1 MGRTLLTV
9 LMLVAS
15 HWGQSTGHTTPSRG
29 PASGRIQNH
38 FAAAQ
43 QAQQHNDYATA
54 EREYQAVLIE
64 APGFAEAHM
73 NLGLIYQLQDRA
85 PEAMAQF
92 RQALKIKPTLAGAN
106 FFLGVDYCKNGEGA
120 NAIPYLKA
128 ASRQQPN
135 QPDIWSWLATAQE
148 MSGDTAAEIATL
160 KHAISLQPQNVDSLY
175 LLGRAYEH
183 VGKEEVNGLERAS
196 PGSSWSEQLLAESYS
211 TSNEWSFA
219 VIRFQNAL
227 AITPNRPG
235 LHVENG
241 EVFLHAGRLDQALDE
256 FEHELRLDPHSLRAL
271 VRRGEVRL
279 IQGSIDEALS
289 DWSQAIAMDEPR
301 AEQVLGIRETGL
313 GDAVFEQLPDP
324 LREQVEA
331 LAPQLRQHQ
340 DPAGR
345 LALAFLAVQNGGS
358 TRGAA
363 KPSQEGDAGSA
374 EYSTTACTQS
384 NVKESLNQGRFS
396 QASHCFPRILTPRSS
411 ADFRIQVAQALFELG
426 NYQGSLD
433 VLAGLSKAD
442 QHSPPAFYWRAR
454 CFEKLATSAYL
465 RLYQAEPDS
474 YRVHQLMADL
484 AAARNNDAKAI
495 EEYRAAVALKP
506 SLPNLHYSL
515 GHLLWKELS
524 TDAARTEF
532 EAELALNP
540 RHSGALHDLGETY
553 LMEHKTELALS
564 YLKRALEVNP
574 KDPELH
580 RDLGTGYAD
589 LHDYAKA
596 VPEFKIAL
604 QADKDGS
611 LHYKLGRAYQALG
624 RKEEATREFALS
636 TSLNSESR
644 SKLEKQTER
653 LNQIE
658 GSPQHP

>member
-1 MGRTLLTV
+1 MGRTLLGV
-9 LMLVAS
+9 LMLMAS
-15 HWGQSTGHTTPSRG
+15 HRCQAAGQSTASRG
-29 PASGRIQNH
+29 PVSGRIQNH

-43 QAQQHNDYATA
+43 QAQQRNDYATA

-106 FFLGVDYCKNGEGA
+106 FFLGVDYCKNGEGTK
-120 NAIPYLKA
+120 AIPYLKA

-135 QPDIWSWLATAQE
+135 QPDIWLWLATAQE
-148 MSGDTAAEIATL
+148 MSGDTAAQIATL
-160 KHAISLQPQNVDSLY
+160 KHAISLQPQNADALY

-183 VGKEEVNGLERAS
+183 MGKEEVNKLEKAS

-227 AITPNRPG
+227 AISPNRLG

-241 EVFLHAGRLDQALDE
+241 EVFLRAGRLDQALEE
-256 FEHELRLDPHSLRAL
+256 FEQELRLDPHSLRAL

-279 IQGSIDEALS
+279 IQGNFDEALR

-313 GDAVFEQLPDP
+313 GDAAFEQLPDP
-324 LREQVEA
+324 LRERVEA

-340 DPAGR
+340 NTTGR
-345 LALAFLAVQNGGS
+345 FALAFLAVQNGNS
-358 TRGAA
+358 PSGAGGL
-363 KPSQEGDAGSA
+363 SQDGDAGSDKDSA
-374 EYSTTACTQS
+374 KECTQS
-384 NVKESLNQGRFS
+384 KVKESMNQGQFS
-396 QASHCFPRILTPRSS
+396 QALPCFLRILTPRSS
-411 ADFRIQVAQALFELG
+411 ADFRIQIAQALFELG
-426 NYQGSLD
+426 KYQESLD
-433 VLAGLSKAD
+433 ALAGLSSAD
-442 QHSPPAFYWRAR
+442 QHSPAAFYWRAR
-454 CFEKLATSAYL
+454 CFEKLATAAYL
-465 RLYQAEPDS
+465 RLYQADPDS

-495 EEYRAAVALKP
+495 EEYRAAVAIKP

-540 RHSGALHDLGETY
+540 RHSGALHDLGESY
-553 LMEHKTELALS
+553 LMEHKDRTGLKLS
-564 YLKRALEVNP
+564 AACAGGEPEKCRASSGPWNRVRRP
-574 KDPELH
+574 PRLH
-580 RDLGTGYAD
+580 KSDHGVQICA
-589 LHDYAKA
+589 A
-596 VPEFKIAL
+596 
-604 QADKDGS
+604 
-611 LHYKLGRAYQALG
+611 
-624 RKEEATREFALS
+624 
-636 TSLNSESR
+636 SR
-644 SKLEKQTER
+644 
-653 LNQIE
+653 
-658 GSPQHP
+658 

>member
-1 MGRTLLTV
+1 MGRTLLGV
-9 LMLVAS
+9 LMLMAS
-15 HWGQSTGHTTPSRG
+15 HRCQAAGQSTASRG
-29 PASGRIQNH
+29 PVSGRIQNH

-43 QAQQHNDYATA
+43 QAQQRNDYATA

-106 FFLGVDYCKNGEGA
+106 FFLGVDYCKNGEGTK
-120 NAIPYLKA
+120 AIPYLKA

-135 QPDIWSWLATAQE
+135 QPDIWLWLATAQE
-148 MSGDTAAEIATL
+148 MSGDTAAQIATL
-160 KHAISLQPQNVDSLY
+160 KHAISLQPQNADALY

-183 VGKEEVNGLERAS
+183 MGKEEVNKLEKAS

-227 AITPNRPG
+227 AISPNRLG

-241 EVFLHAGRLDQALDE
+241 EVFLRAGRLDQALEE
-256 FEHELRLDPHSLRAL
+256 FEQELRLDPHSLRAL

-279 IQGSIDEALS
+279 IQGNFDEALR

-313 GDAVFEQLPDP
+313 GDAAFEQLPDP
-324 LREQVEA
+324 LRERVEA

-340 DPAGR
+340 NTTGR
-345 LALAFLAVQNGGS
+345 FALAFLAVQNGNS
-358 TRGAA
+358 PSGAGGL
-363 KPSQEGDAGSA
+363 SQDGDAGSDKDSA
-374 EYSTTACTQS
+374 KECTQS
-384 NVKESLNQGRFS
+384 KVKESMNQGQFS
-396 QASHCFPRILTPRSS
+396 QALPCFLRILTPRSS
-411 ADFRIQVAQALFELG
+411 ADFRIQIAQALFELG
-426 NYQGSLD
+426 KYQESLD
-433 VLAGLSKAD
+433 ALAGLSSAD
-442 QHSPPAFYWRAR
+442 QHSPAAFYWRAR
-454 CFEKLATSAYL
+454 CFEKLATAAYL
-465 RLYQAEPDS
+465 RLYQADPDS

-495 EEYRAAVALKP
+495 EEYRAAVAIKP

-540 RHSGALHDLGETY
+540 RHSGALHDLGESY
-553 LMEHKTELALS
+553 LMEHKAELALS
-564 YLKRALEVNP
+564 YLQRALEVNP
-574 KDPELH
+574 KNAELH

-589 LHDYAKA
+589 LHDYTKA
-596 VPEFKIAL
+596 ITEFKFAL
-604 QADKDGS
+604 QADDDGS
-611 LHYKLGRAYQALG
+611 LHYKLGRAYQSLG
-624 RKEEATREFALS
+624 RKDEATREFAIS
-636 TSLNSESR
+636 TSLNRESR

-658 GSPQHP
+658 GAPQHP

>member
-1 MGRTLLTV
+1 MRRTLLAV
-9 LMLVAS
+9 LMLMAS
-15 HWGQSTGHTTPSRG
+15 HWCQSTGQTTPSRG
-29 PASGRIQNH
+29 PASDRIQNH

-43 QAQQHNDYATA
+43 QAQQRDDYATA
-54 EREYQAVLIE
+54 EREYQAVLVE

-106 FFLGVDYCKNGEGA
+106 FFLGVDYCKNGEGTK
-120 NAIPYLKA
+120 AIPYLKA
-128 ASRQQPN
+128 ASRYQPN

-183 VGKEEVNGLERAS
+183 MGKEEVNGLERAS

-227 AITPNRPG
+227 AITPERPG

-241 EVFLHAGRLDQALDE
+241 EVFLHAGRLEQALDE

-279 IQGSIDEALS
+279 IQGSVDEALN
-289 DWSQAIAMDEPR
+289 DWSQAIAMDDPR

-313 GDAVFEQLPDP
+313 GDAAFEQLPDP

-331 LAPQLRQHQ
+331 LAPQLRQRQ

-345 LALAFLAVQNGGS
+345 LALAFLAVQNGS
-358 TRGAA
+358 SASGAA
-363 KPSQEGDAGSA
+363 GILQGGNAGSSK
-374 EYSTTACTQS
+374 YSTPACTQS
-384 NVKESLNQGRFS
+384 NVKELLNQGKFS
-396 QASHCFPRILTPRSS
+396 QASHCFSRILTPRSS
-411 ADFRIQVAQALFELG
+411 ADFRVQIAQALFELG
-426 NYQGSLD
+426 GYEGSLD
-433 VLAGLSKAD
+433 VLAGLPKAD

-454 CFEKLATSAYL
+454 CFEKLATAAYL

-532 EAELALNP
+532 ESELALNP

-604 QADKDGS
+604 QADNDGS

-624 RKEEATREFALS
+624 RKDEATREFAIS
-636 TSLNSESR
+636 TSLNRDSR

-658 GSPQHP
+658 GTPRHP

>member
-1 MGRTLLTV
+1 VRRTLLAV
-9 LMLVAS
+9 LMLMAS
-15 HWGQSTGHTTPSRG
+15 HWCQSTGQTTPSRG
-29 PASGRIQNH
+29 PASDRIQNH

-43 QAQQHNDYATA
+43 QAQQRDDYATA
-54 EREYQAVLIE
+54 EREYQAVLVE

-106 FFLGVDYCKNGEGA
+106 FFLGVDYCKNGEGTK
-120 NAIPYLKA
+120 AIPYLKA
-128 ASRQQPN
+128 ASRYQPN

-183 VGKEEVNGLERAS
+183 MGKEEVKGLERAS

-227 AITPNRPG
+227 AITPERPG

-241 EVFLHAGRLDQALDE
+241 EVFLHAGRLEQALDE

-279 IQGSIDEALS
+279 IQGSVDEALN
-289 DWSQAIAMDEPR
+289 DWSQAIAMDDPR

-313 GDAVFEQLPDP
+313 GDAAFEQLPDP

-331 LAPQLRQHQ
+331 LAPQLRQRQ

-345 LALAFLAVQNGGS
+345 LALAFLAVQNGS
-358 TRGAA
+358 SASGAA
-363 KPSQEGDAGSA
+363 GILQGGNAGSSK
-374 EYSTTACTQS
+374 YSTPACTQS
-384 NVKESLNQGRFS
+384 NVKELLNQGKFS
-396 QASHCFPRILTPRSS
+396 QASHCFSRILTPRSS
-411 ADFRIQVAQALFELG
+411 ADFRVQIAQALFELG
-426 NYQGSLD
+426 GYEGSLD
-433 VLAGLSKAD
+433 VLAGLPKAD

-454 CFEKLATSAYL
+454 CFEKLATAAYL

-532 EAELALNP
+532 ESELALNP

-604 QADKDGS
+604 QADNDGS

-624 RKEEATREFALS
+624 RKDEATREFAIS
-636 TSLNSESR
+636 TSLNRDSR

-658 GSPQHP
+658 GTPRHP